1 MTEQKTRREA
11 LGVKGAEVFAEDRP
25 SEDGPLCPIQ
35 GGRVLDADAELR
47 YAQNAKPLGTGS
59 GHNA

>member
-25 SEDGPLCPIQ
+25 NDDGPLCPIQ

-47 YAQNAKPLGTGS
+47 
-59 GHNA
+59 